1 MDIETF
7 ETILDFQR
15 SFAILASACAK
26 KFGGDRCRVVVTEDR
41 NVKIEFY

>member
-1 MDIETF
+1 MDIEKF

-15 SFAILASACAK
+15 GFAILASVCAT
-26 KFGGDRCRVVVTEDR
+26 KFGGDKCRVVVTEDG